1 MTKTL
6 LRFILLFVVTYGVG
20 VYAFSKIDFFSSWH
34 VFFRKSVE
42 LVVSNA
48 LPSCEIETQKFVDPV
63 SKKEDKTMMYL
74 VYGNPF
80 LMKKALEDARAT
92 GQGYATMPTKSTQFK
107 LFEMFTIPLLFLVAI
122 FLATPMAIKQKL
134 KGLAMSSSILFI
146 FLLIKV
152 LLLALF
158 NISNARIGVYEL
170 TDDNMSVLNTFIS
183 MFSLGFSMS
192 LALILWLIWG
202 FRKSSF
208 MFFLNQI
215 FSNLSK

>member
-20 VYAFSKIDFFSSWH
+20 VYAFSKINFFSSWH

-63 SKKEDKTMMYL
+63 SKKEDRTMMYL

-92 GQGYATMPTKSTQFK
+92 GQGFATMPTKSTQFK
-107 LFEMFTIPLLFLVAI
+107 LFEI
-122 FLATPMAIKQKL
+122 
-134 KGLAMSSSILFI
+134 
-146 FLLIKV
+146 
-152 LLLALF
+152 
-158 NISNARIGVYEL
+158 
-170 TDDNMSVLNTFIS
+170 
-183 MFSLGFSMS
+183 
-192 LALILWLIWG
+192 
-202 FRKSSF
+202 
-208 MFFLNQI
+208 
-215 FSNLSK
+215 

>member
-34 VFFRKSVE
+34 VFFRNSVE

>member
-1 MTKTL
+1 
-6 LRFILLFVVTYGVG
+6 
-20 VYAFSKIDFFSSWH
+20 
-34 VFFRKSVE
+34 
-42 LVVSNA
+42 
-48 LPSCEIETQKFVDPV
+48 
-63 SKKEDKTMMYL
+63 
-74 VYGNPF
+74 
-80 LMKKALEDARAT
+80 
-92 GQGYATMPTKSTQFK
+92 
-107 LFEMFTIPLLFLVAI
+107 
-122 FLATPMAIKQKL
+122 
-134 KGLAMSSSILFI
+134 MSSSILFL